1 MNVSPEMIFFI
12 YDRAAQKQWKSL
24 LVIKMANLS
33 KVSEPF
39 CSALTS
45 VAIRTI
51 MWAWQKF
58 HPSQLSRNCA
68 SHSVSSL
75 PHQQGDGEGF
85 LEPKTK
91 VDVLRVTK
99 SLLGG
104 RKNMRTR
111 EKKNLINSVL
121 TSVSCLFN
129 EQFLKVEMISIL
141 SPSCHHLGQLVLRHK
156 TCEQG
161 FLVRL
166 NRRRKNSH
174 INKATCMNQRRS
186 SDTIKKKQLLILN

>member
-1 MNVSPEMIFFI
+1 MNVSPEIIFFI

-24 LVIKMANLS
+24 LVIKMANLT

-45 VAIRTI
+45 VAIRAI

-91 VDVLRVTK
+91 VDVLTVTK
-99 SLLGG
+99 SLLWG
-104 RKNMRTR
+104 RKNMRTGG
-111 EKKNLINSVL
+111 KINLINSVL
-121 TSVSCLFN
+121 ISVSCLFN
-129 EQFLKVEMISIL
+129 EQFLKIEIISICLKAVTTWGKL
-141 SPSCHHLGQLVLRHK
+141 SSGTKPV
-156 TCEQG
+156 
-161 FLVRL
+161 
-166 NRRRKNSH
+166 
-174 INKATCMNQRRS
+174 NKVP
-186 SDTIKKKQLLILN
+186 